1 MVIEIIDNNEKN
13 IPFYNSVKRESF
25 INYLLHKNDF
35 EKSIETEI
43 IINDYDSI
51 IKMKRSPVCII
62 TKIYIIEK
70 KLELKILNTYSGKIL
85 KGVLESGFEF
95 KDFGLIDL
103 NQKTIIWI

>member
-13 IPFYNSVKRESF
+13 IPFYNSIKRESF

-35 EKSIETEI
+35 ESSIETEI
-43 IINDYDSI
+43 FINDYGI
-51 IKMKRSPVCII
+51 PICIV

-95 KDFGLIDL
+95 KDYGLIDL
-103 NQKTIIWI
+103 NQKTIKKI